1 MHLKNTVKF
10 VEHITNNHVLLESLG
25 PIDGTVYK
33 HGEDDIWVSVWEKG
47 SYDIKITYLGFCRF
61 L

>member
-25 PIDGTVYK
+25 LIDGTVYK

-47 SYDIKITYLGFCRF
+47 SYDIKITY
-61 L
+61 